1 MRLLLDENA
10 PKQWLPLLRDQ
21 GHDSVHVIDR
31 GWAGAEDRAVF
42 AHALDEERIL
52 LTRNGFKRNPA
63 KREALEAM
71 CDGLRIIRVTAKGLK
86 RMIRA
91 VAPNIEYAEQA
102 FTQDSMLRRLTIMN
116 DYQVKHE
123 YVVDLQQMLEDDEP

>member
-1 MRLLLDENA
+1 MR
-10 PKQWLPLLRDQ
+10 
-21 GHDSVHVIDR
+21 
-31 GWAGAEDRAVF
+31 
-42 AHALDEERIL
+42 
-52 LTRNGFKRNPA
+52 
-63 KREALEAM
+63 
-71 CDGLRIIRVTAKGLK
+71 DGLRIIRVTAKGLK

-91 VAPNIEYAEQA
+91 VALNIEYAEQA